1 MPGIT
6 DSIGRVLGDR
16 YRLLTALGTGAS
28 AHVYLAEDISLHRQ
42 VAIKVLHPAL
52 AGDSAFLKRF
62 RAEARAAAALNH
74 PNIMQVFD
82 WGEQE
87 NEPYLVLEFLSGG
100 SLRQIFDTG
109 LLLTP
114 EQAVR
119 IGVEAAAGLDFAHR
133 RGLVHRDIKPANLL
147 LGGEHRLRIADFGLA
162 RALAEA
168 AWTEP
173 AGAVLGTA
181 RYAAPE
187 QVEGKPLDGRAD
199 VYALTLVL
207 YEGVTGDVP
216 FSSDTTI
223 ATLMG
228 RVNTPLPPHERLGPL
243 NQVLALAGAP
253 DPGERYT
260 AAEMAARLQELGTT
274 LPPPVPLPIAQ
285 EIPRRGSLGRRVA
298 GAAGLGGAAGAAGLG
313 SAAGAAGAAGDA
325 GAAGA
330 AGVAGAASAAG
341 AAGRGDTLGDA
352 GPGVGSGAGAAG
364 HGGPPVTGDPDVDPG
379 PGGTGDADIAG
390 GPSVARPGLASD
402 PVTARL
408 PASMAGSQEPTVH
421 PWTGSMPGPSGPHAP
436 TLPVIGD
443 DPDRTDL
450 GIPATALEAL
460 GRATSATRGVFDF
473 EDGAPGGTTK
483 SKRSRRAG
491 GANRMP
497 KPPKAR
503 RPPTLRRRRWPWVVG
518 IVVVVLA
525 LLGAGAA
532 WAVHEK
538 VFTPSHAIPSLT
550 GKTVAEARAAVAANH
565 FTVQES
571 GHHSDITV
579 PAGRIISQNPAS
591 APAHGPPVMAKEG
604 LDIKVV
610 VSDGPPP
617 VNFPNLTTFSSCG
630 DAIKALQALHLVGVC
645 PPANQQYSDS
655 APPGAIL
662 GSTPSGTAPYGSTVV
677 ISTSKGH
684 QPVAIPDV
692 SGQTYS
698 AAAGALQA
706 AGFVATQ
713 QQSYNSSVASGSVIG
728 TDPDPSAG
736 PQPYGSTVTV
746 NVSLGPQPVPV
757 PSGLNGQT
765 VAKATAALQ
774 AAGLTV
780 GSVFGPATGKVF
792 DTDPAAGAQVQP
804 GAPVNL
810 YTK

>member
-16 YRLLTALGTGAS
+16 YRLITALGTGAS

-87 NEPYLVLEFLSGG
+87 TEPYLVLEFLSGG
-100 SLRQIFDTG
+100 SLRQVFDTG
-109 LLLTP
+109 TLLTP

-119 IGVEAAAGLDFAHR
+119 VGLEAAAGLDYAHR

-147 LGGEHRLRIADFGLA
+147 LGDERRLRIADFGLA

-207 YEGVTGDVP
+207 YEAVTGVVP

-228 RVNTPLPPHERLGPL
+228 RLDTPLPPHERLGPL
-243 NQVLALAGAP
+243 NELLAQAGASNP
-253 DPGERYT
+253 AERYT
-260 AAEMAARLQELGTT
+260 AAELARRLHELGSS
-274 LPPPVPLPIAQ
+274 LPPPTALPIAGS
-285 EIPRRGSLGRRVA
+285 IAPRRAAPAV
-298 GAAGLGGAAGAAGLG
+298 GAAGPL
-313 SAAGAAGAAGDA
+313 AAGAAGAA
-325 GAAGA
+325 AADQ
-330 AGVAGAASAAG
+330 VT
-341 AAGRGDTLGDA
+341 GRLA
-352 GPGVGSGAGAAG
+352 GPVADAPTGRV
-364 HGGPPVTGDPDVDPG
+364 GGPPTG
-379 PGGTGDADIAG
+379 
-390 GPSVARPGLASD
+390 
-402 PVTARL
+402 RL
-408 PASMAGSQEPTVH
+408 
-421 PWTGSMPGPSGPHAP
+421 SGQDAP
-436 TLPVIGD
+436 TLPVTSDGQ
-443 DPDRTDL
+443 DRTEL
-450 GIPATALEAL
+450 GIPAAGALSIAP
-460 GRATSATRGVFDF
+460 ATGVFDF
-473 EDGAPGGTTK
+473 EEGAPGAPKAKRSKRAKADGAPEPP
-483 SKRSRRAG
+483 KRSKAAG
-491 GANRMP
+491 P
-497 KPPKAR
+497 
-503 RPPTLRRRRWPWVVG
+503 RRRRWPWVVG
-518 IVVVVLA
+518 IIVVVLA

-532 WAVHEK
+532 VAVRNK
-538 VFTPSHAIPSLT
+538 VFTPSHAIPSLA
-550 GKTVAEARAAVAANH
+550 GKTVAEARAAVAPDH

-571 GHHSDITV
+571 AHHTSITV
-579 PAGRIISQNPAS
+579 PAGKIISQQPAS
-591 APAHGPPVMAKEG
+591 APAHGPPVTAKEG
-604 LDIKVV
+604 LVIKVV
-610 VSDGPPP
+610 VSSGPPP
-617 VNFPNLTTFSSCG
+617 VNFPNLTTFSSCS

-645 PPANQQYSDS
+645 PPANQQYSDT
-655 APPGAIL
+655 APAGAIL

-677 ISTSKGH
+677 IATSKGH
-684 QPVAIPDV
+684 QPVGIPSVAGD
-692 SGQTYS
+692 SYAD
-698 AAAGALQA
+698 AAAALQA

-713 QQSYNSSVASGSVIG
+713 SQAYNATVPAGSVIS
-728 TDPDPSAG
+728 TTPDPSAG
-736 PQPYGSTVTV
+736 PQPFGSTVTV

-757 PSGLNGQT
+757 PPGLTGQS

-774 AAGLTV
+774 AAGLSV
-780 GSVFGPATGKVF
+780 GSVFGPGGGKVF
-792 DTDPAAGAQVQP
+792 DTDPASGTQVQP
-804 GAPVNL
+804 GSKVNL

>member
-82 WGEQE
+82 WGEHE
-87 NEPYLVLEFLSGG
+87 TEPYLVLELLSGG

-109 LLLTP
+109 TLLTP
-114 EQAVR
+114 QQAIKV
-119 IGVEAAAGLDFAHR
+119 GLEAAAGLDYAHR

-147 LGGEHRLRIADFGLA
+147 LGDERRLRIADFGLA

-187 QVEGKPLDGRAD
+187 QVEGRPLDGRAD

-207 YEGVTGDVP
+207 YEAVTGEVP

-228 RVNTPLPPHERLGPL
+228 RLNTPLPPHERLGPL
-243 NQVLALAGAP
+243 NEMLAQAGAP
-253 DPGERYT
+253 NPAERYT
-260 AAEMAARLQELGTT
+260 AAELARRLHELGSS
-274 LPPPVPLPIAQ
+274 LPPPTPLPVATPL
-285 EIPRRGSLGRRVA
+285 PRRGAPS
-298 GAAGLGGAAGAAGLG
+298 GGAAGPV
-313 SAAGAAGAAGDA
+313 AAGAADQAT
-325 GAAGA
+325 
-330 AGVAGAASAAG
+330 
-341 AAGRGDTLGDA
+341 GRLTG
-352 GPGVGSGAGAAG
+352 
-364 HGGPPVTGDPDVDPG
+364 PVTGPP
-379 PGGTGDADIAG
+379 TGRVSA
-390 GPSVARPGLASD
+390 
-402 PVTARL
+402 
-408 PASMAGSQEPTVH
+408 QPT
-421 PWTGSMPGPSGPHAP
+421 GQFSGQDAP
-436 TLPVIGD
+436 TLPVAGD
-443 DPDRTDL
+443 GRDRTEL
-450 GIPATALEAL
+450 GTPATAAL
-460 GRATSATRGVFDF
+460 AAAPASGVFDF
-473 EDGAPGGTTK
+473 EEGAPGAPKTK
-483 SKRSRRAG
+483 RAKRAKAVKATG
-491 GANRMP
+491 GAP
-497 KPPKAR
+497 KPPKRAKTG
-503 RPPTLRRRRWPWVVG
+503 PRRRRWPWVVAI
-518 IVVVVLA
+518 IVIVLA

-532 WAVHEK
+532 VAVRDK
-538 VFTPSHAIPSLT
+538 VFTPSHTIPSLA
-550 GKTVAEARAAVAANH
+550 GKTVAQARAAVAKDH
-565 FTVQES
+565 FTVHES
-571 GHHSDITV
+571 AHHFSITV
-579 PAGRIISQNPAS
+579 PTGKIISQQPAS
-591 APAHGPPVMAKEG
+591 APAHGPPVTAKEG
-604 LDIKVV
+604 LVIKVV
-610 VSDGPPP
+610 VSSGPPP

-645 PPANQQYSDS
+645 PAANQQYSDT
-655 APPGAIL
+655 APAGAIL

-684 QPVAIPDV
+684 QPVAIPSVAGD
-692 SGQTYS
+692 SYS
-698 AAAGALQA
+698 DAAAALQA

-713 QQSYNSSVASGSVIG
+713 SQAYNATVPAGSVIS
-728 TDPDPSAG
+728 TTPDPSAG
-736 PQPYGSTVTV
+736 PQSFGSTVTV

-757 PSGLNGQT
+757 PTGLIGQT

-780 GSVFGPATGKVF
+780 GSVFGPAGGKVF
-792 DTDPAAGAQVQP
+792 DTDPEAGTQVQP
-804 GAPVNL
+804 GSKVNL

>member
-87 NEPYLVLEFLSGG
+87 SEPYLVLEFLSGG
-100 SLRQIFDTG
+100 SLRQIFDIG
-109 LLLTP
+109 PLLTP
-114 EQAVR
+114 EQAVQL
-119 IGVEAAAGLDFAHR
+119 GMEAAAGLDYAHR

-147 LGGEHRLRIADFGLA
+147 LGSENRLRIADFGLA

-187 QVEGKPLDGRAD
+187 QVEGRPLDGRAD
-199 VYALTLVL
+199 IYALTLVL
-207 YEGVTGDVP
+207 YEGVTGEVP

-228 RVNTPLPPHERLGPL
+228 RVDAPLPPHERLGPL
-243 NQVLALAGAP
+243 NDVLALAAAP
-253 DPGERYT
+253 DPAQRYT
-260 AAEMAARLQELGTT
+260 AAELAARLQELGSS
-274 LPPPVPLPIAQ
+274 LPSPTPLPI
-285 EIPRRGSLGRRVA
+285 IGGVPRRAAPSARPVAQPTGQFPLPPSVQPPAQPSVQPSAQPTGLIPGQDPARFPVHDAPTIPVA
-298 GAAGLGGAAGAAGLG
+298 GAL
-313 SAAGAAGAAGDA
+313 AGDTAVDLA
-325 GAAGA
+325 GN
-330 AGVAGAASAAG
+330 
-341 AAGRGDTLGDA
+341 
-352 GPGVGSGAGAAG
+352 
-364 HGGPPVTGDPDVDPG
+364 
-379 PGGTGDADIAG
+379 
-390 GPSVARPGLASD
+390 GL
-402 PVTARL
+402 
-408 PASMAGSQEPTVH
+408 
-421 PWTGSMPGPSGPHAP
+421 
-436 TLPVIGD
+436 
-443 DPDRTDL
+443 DRTEL
-450 GIPATALEAL
+450 GIPAAAAV
-460 GRATSATRGVFDF
+460 ATSAPATGVFDF
-473 EDGAPGGTTK
+473 EEGAPGSRK
-483 SKRSRRAG
+483 AKKLKRAKQANG
-491 GANRMP
+491 GAG
-497 KPPKAR
+497 KPKAPAR
-503 RPPTLRRRRWPWVVG
+503 ARGRRWPWVVA
-518 IVVVVLA
+518 IIVVVLA

-532 WAVHEK
+532 WAVHDK
-538 VFTPSHAIPSLT
+538 VFTPSHPIPSLA
-550 GKTVAEARAAVAANH
+550 GKTVVQARAAVAADQ
-565 FTVQES
+565 FTVRQS
-571 GHHSDITV
+571 AHRFDITV
-579 PAGRIISQNPAS
+579 PAGLIISQQPAS
-591 APAHGPPVMAKEG
+591 APANGPPVMAKEG
-604 LDIKVV
+604 LVINVV

-617 VNFPNLTTFSSCG
+617 VSFPNLTTFSSCS

-645 PPANQQYSDS
+645 PPANEQYSDT
-655 APPGAIL
+655 APPGSIL
-662 GSTPSGTAPYGSTVV
+662 SSTPSGSAPYGSTVV
-677 ISTSKGH
+677 ISISKGH

-692 SGQTYS
+692 AGDSYS
-698 AAAGALQA
+698 AAAGVLQA

-713 QQSYNSSVASGSVIG
+713 SQAYSPTIGAGSVIS
-728 TDPDPSAG
+728 TTPDPSAG

-765 VAKATAALQ
+765 VAKATTALT

-780 GSVFGPATGKVF
+780 GSVFGPAGGKVF
-792 DTDPAAGAQVQP
+792 ETDPVAGTQVLP
-804 GAPVNL
+804 GATVNL

>member
-1 MPGIT
+1 
-6 DSIGRVLGDR
+6 
-16 YRLLTALGTGAS
+16 
-28 AHVYLAEDISLHRQ
+28 
-42 VAIKVLHPAL
+42 
-52 AGDSAFLKRF
+52 
-62 RAEARAAAALNH
+62 
-74 PNIMQVFD
+74 
-82 WGEQE
+82 
-87 NEPYLVLEFLSGG
+87 
-100 SLRQIFDTG
+100 
-109 LLLTP
+109 
-114 EQAVR
+114 
-119 IGVEAAAGLDFAHR
+119 
-133 RGLVHRDIKPANLL
+133 
-147 LGGEHRLRIADFGLA
+147 
-162 RALAEA
+162 
-168 AWTEP
+168 
-173 AGAVLGTA
+173 
-181 RYAAPE
+181 
-187 QVEGKPLDGRAD
+187 
-199 VYALTLVL
+199 
-207 YEGVTGDVP
+207 
-216 FSSDTTI
+216 
-223 ATLMG
+223 
-228 RVNTPLPPHERLGPL
+228 
-243 NQVLALAGAP
+243 
-253 DPGERYT
+253 
-260 AAEMAARLQELGTT
+260 
-274 LPPPVPLPIAQ
+274 
-285 EIPRRGSLGRRVA
+285 
-298 GAAGLGGAAGAAGLG
+298 
-313 SAAGAAGAAGDA
+313 
-325 GAAGA
+325 
-330 AGVAGAASAAG
+330 
-341 AAGRGDTLGDA
+341 
-352 GPGVGSGAGAAG
+352 
-364 HGGPPVTGDPDVDPG
+364 
-379 PGGTGDADIAG
+379 
-390 GPSVARPGLASD
+390 
-402 PVTARL
+402 
-408 PASMAGSQEPTVH
+408 
-421 PWTGSMPGPSGPHAP
+421 
-436 TLPVIGD
+436 VIGD
-443 DPDRTDL
+443 DPDRTEL

-460 GRATSATRGVFDF
+460 GRATSATSATTATGGVFDF
-473 EDGAPGGTTK
+473 EDGAPGGPTK

-491 GANRMP
+491 GASRRP
-497 KPPKAR
+497 KAPKAR
-503 RPPTLRRRRWPWVVG
+503 RPPALRRRRWPWVVG

-550 GKTVAEARAAVAANH
+550 GKTMADARAAVAANH

-579 PAGRIISQNPAS
+579 PAGKIISQNPAS

-604 LDIKVV
+604 LVIKVV

-617 VNFPNLTTFSSCG
+617 VNFPNLTTFSSCS

-728 TDPDPSAG
+728 TNPDPSAG

-757 PSGLNGQT
+757 PTGLNGQT

-780 GSVFGPATGKVF
+780 GSVFGPPTGKVF

>member
-87 NEPYLVLEFLSGG
+87 TEPYLVLELLGGG

-109 LLLTP
+109 TLLTP

-119 IGVEAAAGLDFAHR
+119 VGLEAAAGLDYAHR

-147 LGGEHRLRIADFGLA
+147 LGDERRLRIADFGLA

-187 QVEGKPLDGRAD
+187 QVEGRPLDGRAD

-207 YEGVTGDVP
+207 YEAVTGEVP

-228 RVNTPLPPHERLGPL
+228 RLNTPLPHHERLGPL
-243 NQVLALAGAP
+243 NEMLAQAGAP
-253 DPGERYT
+253 NPAERYT
-260 AAEMAARLQELGTT
+260 AAELARRLHELGSS
-274 LPPPVPLPIAQ
+274 LPPPTPLPVAAPL
-285 EIPRRGSLGRRVA
+285 PRRGATS
-298 GAAGLGGAAGAAGLG
+298 GGAAGPVAT
-313 SAAGAAGAAGDA
+313 GAADQ
-325 GAAGA
+325 
-330 AGVAGAASAAG
+330 V
-341 AAGRGDTLGDA
+341 T
-352 GPGVGSGAGAAG
+352 G
-364 HGGPPVTGDPDVDPG
+364 HLTGPVTGLPTGRVTGPPTSQFSGQDPPALPV
-379 PGGTGDADIAG
+379 
-390 GPSVARPGLASD
+390 ASD
-402 PVTARL
+402 GR
-408 PASMAGSQEPTVH
+408 
-421 PWTGSMPGPSGPHAP
+421 
-436 TLPVIGD
+436 
-443 DPDRTDL
+443 DRTEL
-450 GIPATALEAL
+450 GTPATAAL
-460 GRATSATRGVFDF
+460 ATAPPASGVFDF
-473 EDGAPGGTTK
+473 EEGAPGAPKTK
-483 SKRSRRAG
+483 RSKRPKAVKAAG
-491 GANRMP
+491 GAP
-497 KPPKAR
+497 KPPKRAKASG
-503 RPPTLRRRRWPWVVG
+503 PRRRRWPWVVAI
-518 IVVVVLA
+518 IVIVLA
-525 LLGAGAA
+525 LLGAGAVV
-532 WAVHEK
+532 AVRDK
-538 VFTPSHAIPSLT
+538 VFTPSHTIPSLA
-550 GKTVAEARAAVAANH
+550 GKTVAQAQAAVAKDH
-565 FTVQES
+565 FTVHES
-571 GHHSDITV
+571 AHHFNITV
-579 PAGRIISQNPAS
+579 PVGKIISQQPAS
-591 APAHGPPVMAKEG
+591 APAHGPPVTAKEG
-604 LDIKVV
+604 LVIKVV
-610 VSDGPPP
+610 VSRGPPP

-630 DAIKALQALHLVGVC
+630 DATKALQALHLVGAC
-645 PPANQQYSDS
+645 PAANQQYSDT
-655 APPGAIL
+655 APAGAIL

-684 QPVAIPDV
+684 QPVAIPSVAGD
-692 SGQTYS
+692 SYS
-698 AAAGALQA
+698 DAAAALQA

-713 QQSYNSSVASGSVIG
+713 SQAYNATVPAGSVVS
-728 TDPDPSAG
+728 TTPDPSAG
-736 PQPYGSTVTV
+736 PQSFGSTVTV

-757 PSGLNGQT
+757 PSGLTGQT

-774 AAGLTV
+774 AAGLAV
-780 GSVFGPATGKVF
+780 GSVFGPAGGKVF
-792 DTDPAAGAQVQP
+792 DTDPASGTQVQP
-804 GAPVNL
+804 GSKVNL